1 MVLHYEWACTMEALS
16 DEDLRKAVHGVFDQ
30 LGKKCVVALSGQ
42 PQSESID
49 RRTPAHVK
57 PTVTSSPHPTPHRQH
72 RSKVLAVP
80 PDFTRF
86 NSKAGIITQHAYEY
100 YGEALV
106 DILPAL
112 GTHDPV
118 SNPQRER
125 MFGQIPGGL
134 FRDHDW
140 RNDVVT
146 IGHVPA
152 EMVGGCVGVDA
163 PSFSIRGEN

>member
-1 MVLHYEWACTMEALS
+1 M
-16 DEDLRKAVHGVFDQ
+16 
-30 LGKKCVVALSGQ
+30 
-42 PQSESID
+42 
-49 RRTPAHVK
+49 
-57 PTVTSSPHPTPHRQH
+57 
-72 RSKVLAVP
+72 P

-86 NSKAGIITQHAYEY
+86 NSKAGLITQHAYEY

-125 MFGQIPGGL
+125 MFGAVPGEL
-134 FRDHDW
+134 FRVHDW

-152 EMVGGCVGVDA
+152 ELVRCPAVHSWVVLA
-163 PSFSIRGEN
+163 

>member
-1 MVLHYEWACTMEALS
+1 M
-16 DEDLRKAVHGVFDQ
+16 
-30 LGKKCVVALSGQ
+30 
-42 PQSESID
+42 
-49 RRTPAHVK
+49 
-57 PTVTSSPHPTPHRQH
+57 
-72 RSKVLAVP
+72 P

-86 NSKAGIITQHAYEY
+86 NSKAGLITQHAYEY

-125 MFGQIPGGL
+125 MFGAVPGEL
-134 FRDHDW
+134 FRVHDW

-152 EMVGGCVGVDA
+152 EMVRCACGAFNEFIGRRR
-163 PSFSIRGEN
+163 I